1 MFIWDKK
8 TEAIVQRKRADKK
21 GTVNVLEGHPHIP
34 TLATSG
40 LDKTIKI
47 WEPLN
52 ISQHPNKKKLKW
64 I

>member
-1 MFIWDKK
+1 MCKFNVFTLKI
-8 TEAIVQRKRADKK
+8 IFLIIFFGLQ
-21 GTVNVLEGHPHIP
+21 VNVLEAHPHVP

-52 ISQHPNKKKLKW
+52 ESQQPNKKKLRLVN
-64 I
+64 